1 VSRRWPAVAAICA
14 GIAAA
19 VAVAAAPAHA
29 DGDPCSDFLLSQSL
43 CVPLNRP
50 AQSQINRVQKTLDY
64 AAKKG
69 FLVRVAVIASKQDLG
84 SNPEYF
90 GLPEPYAKLL
100 AAEVQFA
107 YKGRILTIMQKGYG
121 IRNHNKPD
129 ATEAKVLGH
138 VAKPTSDQPDGLMVS
153 ANEAIRKLAA
163 ASGVHVPNFKVVS
176 SGPPVT
182 TNTGGSGGL
191 SAGSG
196 TSTRTFLLLL
206 AGGLV
211 VLAAVIGGILF
222 WPAREGEDAA
232 GE

>member
-1 VSRRWPAVAAICA
+1 MRGWR
-14 GIAAA
+14 AAA
-19 VAVAAAPAHA
+19 AAACLAAVAAASAPAPPAHA
-29 DGDPCSDFLLSQSL
+29 DGDPCSDFLLSQPL
-43 CVPLNRP
+43 CWPLNRP
-50 AQSQINRVQKTLDY
+50 SQPQIDRVQKTLEY

-107 YKGRILTIMQKGYG
+107 YKGRILTVMQKGYG

-129 ATEAKVLGH
+129 PAEAKVLGR
-138 VAKPTSDQPDGLMVS
+138 VPKPADDQPKTLMTS

-163 ASGVHVPNFKVVS
+163 ASGVKVPEFKVQAS
-176 SGPPVT
+176 SGPPVS
-182 TNTGGSGGL
+182 TNTDGGGGSSG
-191 SAGSG
+191 G
-196 TSTRTFLLLL
+196 TSTRNFLLLL

-222 WPAREGEDAA
+222 WPAGEESEGE